1 MELFYKGYRTN
12 VKFDAEDKYFYG
24 KLEGIRDLV
33 NFGTDFED
41 KIVEEFHSAV
51 DDYLDYCKEIGKEP
65 NREDSNDLEVRV
77 NSKLYSSL
85 KTAAQNAGESLNGF
99 VEKILADYMAKTA

>member
-51 DDYLDYCKEIGKEP
+51 DDYLEYCKEIGKEP
-65 NREDSNDLEVRV
+65 NREDKVTFKVSVDFDFYKFLND
-77 NSKLYSSL
+77 
-85 KTAAQNAGESLNGF
+85 AAKNAGVTFDSY
-99 VEKILADYMAKTA
+99 ILKKLA